1 MAQHQT
7 YDERRQQ
14 IIHGAVQAF
23 SEKGYLGAS
32 NKDIARAAGIKSAPL
47 IYHYFENK
55 EALFQ
60 AVIEECMPPVKMA
73 TQLEEFKALPVHDAL
88 CQIGYAFVRA
98 MSQPQTLT
106 LIRLLLGEALREPEV
121 AAAIYRGG
129 PSHVLGFLY
138 RYFADLMAQN
148 RMKEADLGATVR
160 SFIGPLLAYVLSSKL
175 LNFPD
180 EKAPDASTMVETAVA
195 IFLNGMG
202 NSGVD
207 ITGVGMSDNLEK

>member
-7 YDERRQQ
+7 YDERRRQ
-14 IIHGAVQAF
+14 IIHGAIKAF

-32 NKDIARAAGIKSAPL
+32 NKDIASAAGIKSAPL

-60 AVIEECMPPVKMA
+60 AVIEECMPPVTMA
-73 TQLEEFKALPVHDAL
+73 TELEELKALPPHDAL
-88 CQIGYAFVRA
+88 AYIGTAFVQA

-121 AAAIYRGG
+121 ATAIYNGG
-129 PSHVLGFLY
+129 PAHILGFLY
-138 RYFADLMAQN
+138 DYFAHLMAQK

-160 SFIGPLLAYVLSSKL
+160 CFIGPLLAFVLSSRL
-175 LNFPD
+175 LTFPD
-180 EKAPDASTMVETAVA
+180 EKGPDMTTMVETAVE
-195 IFLNGMG
+195 IFLNGTG
-202 NSGVD
+202 LINS
-207 ITGVGMSDNLEK
+207 LEK